1 LIIDEGR
8 YHQVRRMLAAVGNS
22 VDKLARI
29 QMGALPLPDDLQP
42 GAWRT
47 IEEADI
53 GIELR
58 SNG

>member
-1 LIIDEGR
+1 
-8 YHQVRRMLAAVGNS
+8 MLAAVGNS